1 MPCVA
6 NTSPSQALKPKA
18 YGILMTLANTM
29 WNKITTQLS
38 LVNSQIVRNNRLSLF
53 EATTF
58 YGAVLC
64 SKR

>member
-18 YGILMTLANTM
+18 YGILMILANTM

-53 EATTF
+53 EAY